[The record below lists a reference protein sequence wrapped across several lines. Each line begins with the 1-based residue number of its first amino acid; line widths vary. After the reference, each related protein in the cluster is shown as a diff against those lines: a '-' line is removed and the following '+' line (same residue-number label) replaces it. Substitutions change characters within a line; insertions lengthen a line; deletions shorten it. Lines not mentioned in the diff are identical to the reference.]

1 MSDRDHLPFRRL
13 RLPRSDVSFQT
24 RLLRIRRSWRL
35 LLRLAIATGGAYAVA
50 TYVFG
55 HQQAFFAPIAAVIAL
70 TAGAGRRQRVVFEL
84 VLGVA
89 FGVLVGE
96 LLILSIGR
104 GPWQIALVAALTA
117 VIAMLF
123 NITGLALTQA
133 INSGVLLAAVVP
145 AAGATNPALTRFLDA
160 LIGGLCGLAAIVV
173 LPRNSVRDIDEDV
186 QSVLGSLAGVL
197 SRIAQAMRT
206 DDATLAEM
214 ALAQARGTQPVID
227 RLHAT
232 STNVSEVVRLSPV
245 RWGQRADVERYA
257 ASVNDLDNALRDTR
271 VLARRVSAMLRH
283 DEEAPAGLTD
293 AVEVLV
299 DAVQIY
305 ADEFASATD
314 LERANARLVEA
325 THGAMRTLAGGLT
338 VNTASIAAQIRSL
351 AADLLLAGGVPRAAL
366 DDLLDV
372 E

>member
-1 MSDRDHLPFRRL
+1 M
-13 RLPRSDVSFQT
+13 
-24 RLLRIRRSWRL
+24 
-35 LLRLAIATGGAYAVA
+35 RLAVATGGAYAIA
-50 TYVFG
+50 TYVFS

-89 FGVLVGE
+89 FGVLIGE
-96 LLILSIGR
+96 FLILAIGR
-104 GPWQIALVAALTA
+104 GPWQIALVASLTA
-117 VIAMLF
+117 VVAMLF

-145 AAGATNPALTRFLDA
+145 VAGATNPAITRFLDA
-160 LIGGLCGLAAIVV
+160 LIGGLCGLAMVLV

-186 QSVLGSLAGVL
+186 QSVLSSLASTL

-206 DDATLAEM
+206 DDAALAEL
-214 ALAQARGTQPVID
+214 ALAQARGTQAVID

-232 STNVSEVVRLSPV
+232 STNVSEVVRLSPM

-257 ASVNDLDNALRDTR
+257 SSVTDLDNALRDTR

-283 DEEAPAGLTD
+283 REDAPTALTD
-293 AVEVLV
+293 AVEILV

-325 THGAMRTLAGGLT
+325 SHGAMLGLHDSLT
-338 VNTASIAAQIRSL
+338 VNTASIAAQVRSL
-351 AADLLLAGGVPRAAL
+351 AADLLMAGGVPRSAL

-372 E
+372 D